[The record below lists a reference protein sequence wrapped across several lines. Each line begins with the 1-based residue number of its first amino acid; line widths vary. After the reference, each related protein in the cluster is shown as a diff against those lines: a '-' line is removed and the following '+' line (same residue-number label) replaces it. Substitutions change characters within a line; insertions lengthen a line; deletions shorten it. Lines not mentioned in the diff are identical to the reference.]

1 MDSLILRIFQ
11 GEPKQQGMAEY
22 SLCWRSPRHHAAQQ
36 ASNAPALSTPSASQ
50 GAGAS
55 KTTPVSCPLPVD
67 MENSLCLEDP
77 SVLWALMGVTSAAG
91 QDCSLLRE
99 HSSPFEVTD
108 GPPCRKALEDDA
120 YNCPLFQ
127 QRLTP
132 HVLAG

>member
-91 QDCSLLRE
+91 QDCSLLRGI
-99 HSSPFEVTD
+99 H
-108 GPPCRKALEDDA
+108 
-120 YNCPLFQ
+120 
-127 QRLTP
+127 P
-132 HVLAG
+132 HLR

>member
-67 MENSLCLEDP
+67 MENSLCFGGSQRE
-77 SVLWALMGVTSAAG
+77 VGVNGCNQCSRARLLCSARIHPH
-91 QDCSLLRE
+91 LR
-99 HSSPFEVTD
+99 
-108 GPPCRKALEDDA
+108 
-120 YNCPLFQ
+120 
-127 QRLTP
+127 
-132 HVLAG
+132 